1 MGSHCELL
9 NVAQAVTWLR
19 SVRNPLTQTMVPLST
34 TRCPILHLQ
43 SALPRALH
51 GRSLFPSGKGTSSP
65 HDWVS
70 MVSLAN
76 PLVSSLPWGR
86 LYQPLL
92 LTGLFCTCSA
102 QAHSAA
108 GATARPQA
116 LATWWLSVD
125 SQILAGACGAWHS
138 GAHVPMPGAHQ
149 ALVLPLLLL
158 ALPQVGALPGAKQ
171 GSNFVVSWPSSY
183 RLPTGKPSQGAIC

>member
-1 MGSHCELL
+1 M
-9 NVAQAVTWLR
+9 
-19 SVRNPLTQTMVPLST
+19 
-34 TRCPILHLQ
+34 
-43 SALPRALH
+43 H
-51 GRSLFPSGKGTSSP
+51 GWSLFLSGKGTSSP
-65 HDWVS
+65 HGWVS

-76 PLVSSLPWGR
+76 PLVSSLPWSR

-108 GATARPQA
+108 GVTARPQA
-116 LATWWLSVD
+116 LTTWWLSVD

-138 GAHVPMPGAHQ
+138 GAHVSMPGAHQ

-158 ALPQVGALPGAKQ
+158 ALLRLEPCLEPNRAPTLLFLGQVPIRCPWG
-171 GSNFVVSWPSSY
+171 NRV
-183 RLPTGKPSQGAIC
+183 TGAIC

>member
-1 MGSHCELL
+1 MHS
-9 NVAQAVTWLR
+9 
-19 SVRNPLTQTMVPLST
+19 
-34 TRCPILHLQ
+34 
-43 SALPRALH
+43 
-51 GRSLFPSGKGTSSP
+51 RSLFPSGKGTPSP
-65 HDWVS
+65 HGWVS

-76 PLVSSLPWGR
+76 PLVPSLPWSR

-92 LTGLFCTCSA
+92 LTGLFCTCSV

-108 GATARPQA
+108 GATARSQA

-138 GAHVPMPGAHQ
+138 GAHVPIPGAHQ
-149 ALVLPLLLL
+149 ALVLP
-158 ALPQVGALPGAKQ
+158 ASPPCPAQVGALPGAKQ